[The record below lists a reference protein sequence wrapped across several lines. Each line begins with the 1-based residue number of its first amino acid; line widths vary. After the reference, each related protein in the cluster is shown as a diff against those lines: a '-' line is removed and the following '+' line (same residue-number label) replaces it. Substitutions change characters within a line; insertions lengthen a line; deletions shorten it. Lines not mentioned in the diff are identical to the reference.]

1 MISTTNKIKNYGF
14 IFAVCA
20 AFLYAL
26 SALVGKKITDEFSS
40 PMVASAF
47 SILFGLLA
55 TGSVFFGTVNR
66 EARSLAGRSW
76 ILISLSG
83 CASALGVSGWYLA
96 LNITPVVVVALM
108 GPSSDIKHPG
118 RPRHGT
124 QCSTKH
130 WICADR
136 AETWI
141 VEFLSSIA
149 FITLFLRHV
158 GIRVQHE

>member
-1 MISTTNKIKNYGF
+1 MISTTNKIKYYGF

-20 AFLYAL
+20 AFFYAL
-26 SALVGKKITDEFSS
+26 SALVGKKITDDFSS

-96 LNITPVVVVALM
+96 LNITPVVVVA
-108 GPSSDIKHPG
+108 P
-118 RPRHGT
+118 
-124 QCSTKH
+124 
-130 WICADR
+130 
-136 AETWI
+136 I
-141 VEFLSSIA
+141 VAVYPLVTIA
-149 FITLFLRHV
+149 IASLFLRGIEKVTRQTVIGAIIVVIGVLFV
-158 GIRVQHE
+158 GFGTQ

>member
-1 MISTTNKIKNYGF
+1 MISTTNKIKYYGF

-20 AFLYAL
+20 AFLYGL
-26 SALVGKKITDEFSS
+26 SALVCKKITDDFSS

-96 LNITPVVVVALM
+96 LNITQVVVVA
-108 GPSSDIKHPG
+108 P
-118 RPRHGT
+118 
-124 QCSTKH
+124 
-130 WICADR
+130 
-136 AETWI
+136 I
-141 VEFLSSIA
+141 VAVYPLVTIA
-149 FITLFLRHV
+149 IASLFLRGIEKVTRQTVIGAIIVVIGVLFV
-158 GIRVQHE
+158 GFGTQ

>member
-1 MISTTNKIKNYGF
+1 MISTTNKIKYYGF

-20 AFLYAL
+20 SFLYAL
-26 SALVGKKITDEFSS
+26 SALVGKKITDDFSS

-96 LNITPVVVVALM
+96 LNITPVVVVA
-108 GPSSDIKHPG
+108 P
-118 RPRHGT
+118 
-124 QCSTKH
+124 
-130 WICADR
+130 
-136 AETWI
+136 I
-141 VEFLSSIA
+141 VAVYPLVTIA
-149 FITLFLRHV
+149 IASLFLRGIEKVTRQTVIGAIIVVIGVLFV
-158 GIRVQHE
+158 GFGTQ

>member
-1 MISTTNKIKNYGF
+1 MISTTNKIKYYGF

-26 SALVGKKITDEFSS
+26 SALVGKKITDDFSS
-40 PMVASAF
+40 PMFASAF

-96 LNITPVVVVALM
+96 LNITPVVVVA
-108 GPSSDIKHPG
+108 P
-118 RPRHGT
+118 
-124 QCSTKH
+124 
-130 WICADR
+130 
-136 AETWI
+136 I
-141 VEFLSSIA
+141 VAVYPLVTIA
-149 FITLFLRHV
+149 IASLFLRGIEKVTRQTVIGAIIVVIGVLFV
-158 GIRVQHE
+158 GFGTQ

>member
-1 MISTTNKIKNYGF
+1 MISTTNKIKYYGF

-26 SALVGKKITDEFSS
+26 SALVVKKITDDFSS

-96 LNITPVVVVALM
+96 LNITPVVVVA
-108 GPSSDIKHPG
+108 P
-118 RPRHGT
+118 
-124 QCSTKH
+124 
-130 WICADR
+130 
-136 AETWI
+136 I
-141 VEFLSSIA
+141 VAVYPLVTIA
-149 FITLFLRHV
+149 IASLFLRGIEKVTRQTVIGAIIVVIGVLFV
-158 GIRVQHE
+158 GFGTQ